1 MNYKIVIPSYNR
13 VSQIQTKTL
22 NLLLKHNIPQTIIY
36 IFVHTDCY
44 NEYKNIIGAKYQNIN
59 IIESKNNIKD
69 SRNYINNYFNNN
81 DKIVEIDDD
90 IDDLINL
97 NLDKP
102 LENLNEFIEE
112 SFNMCGNG
120 LWGVSAINN
129 KFFSSMKDKFGL
141 QSIVATFCGY
151 TIDKEIKLTLDVME
165 DYERAIKYFLKK
177 KSIFKRS
184 WVGIKTKYWTNK
196 GGIQTCFNFE
206 ERKIIQNNC
215 SDILATSYPH
225 LVYQR
230 TRKNGLKDIRYK
242 KNINI

>member
-1 MNYKIVIPSYNR
+1 MTYKIVIPSYNR
-13 VSQIQTKTL
+13 VSQLQGRTL
-22 NLLLKHNIPQTIIY
+22 NLLLKHNIPQSRIY
-36 IFVHTDCY
+36 IFVHPDSY
-44 NEYKNIIGAKYQNIN
+44 DDYKNIIGTKYQDIN
-59 IIESKNNIKD
+59 IIESKYGIRP
-69 SRNYINNYFNNN
+69 SRNYINNYFNNG

-90 IDDLINL
+90 VENLINL

-102 LENLNEFIEE
+102 LENLHEFIEE
-112 SFNMCGNG
+112 SFSMCGNG
-120 LWGVSAINN
+120 LWGVSALTN

-151 TIDKEIKLTLDVME
+151 VLDKSVKLTLDVME
-165 DYERAIKYFLKK
+165 DHERAIKYYLKDK
-177 KSIFKRS
+177 PIFKRG

-196 GGIQTCFNFE
+196 GGIQSSYDYE
-206 ERKIIQNNC
+206 KRKMLQNYC
-215 SDILATSYPH
+215 SDELATSYPH